1 MMQKLEKHSAIQPA
15 PVRISRVF
23 PAPRAT
29 VFKAWSMTEHVKR
42 WFAPEGFT
50 VPQAKVHMHVGGPFE
65 VCMRAPDGVEH
76 WTRGT
81 FAEVVPVERLV
92 LDLYCEDTTGH
103 RLFGAYTEVM
113 FAEIKDGTRMDVV
126 QTYSVIDPDAA
137 WMVSGAP
144 QGWAQTLD
152 KLTSEVTR
160 MHRGDGAGI
169 VRSVAP
175 VRRLSHEHN
184 VFREQGPSACN
195 QFLHRTLSAE
205 ARHLNAAGRNARV
218 AGDLADRIGCEEEPV
233 IRIYDFAVGEYA
245 FDVAGTERI
254 RNGNND
260 VANIAL
266 IGTQKRLQKSNRIA
280 DMFDHLTKQCDIEV
294 AFCDRVDHLTRRNV
308 AGHDIAQPGNPARRA
323 DGLLVDIDAQDALG
337 DRGQLPVQPFS
348 LLPFARDQRYV
359 VTAADM
365 QHVLSDA
372 RLDQDVVAIARLA
385 AASVACD
392 QIAAEGVTAQIGI
405 KLCEVCENGGH
416 TILTVSLNAPVALTT
431 FLNAPAL

>member
-50 VPQAKVHMHVGGPFE
+50 VPQAKVLMHVGGPFE

-126 QTYSVIDPDAA
+126 QTYSVIDPNAA

-160 MHRGDGAGI
+160 MHGG
-169 VRSVAP
+169 
-175 VRRLSHEHN
+175 
-184 VFREQGPSACN
+184 
-195 QFLHRTLSAE
+195 E
-205 ARHLNAAGRNARV
+205 A
-218 AGDLADRIGCEEEPV
+218 
-233 IRIYDFAVGEYA
+233 
-245 FDVAGTERI
+245 
-254 RNGNND
+254 
-260 VANIAL
+260 
-266 IGTQKRLQKSNRIA
+266 
-280 DMFDHLTKQCDIEV
+280 
-294 AFCDRVDHLTRRNV
+294 
-308 AGHDIAQPGNPARRA
+308 
-323 DGLLVDIDAQDALG
+323 
-337 DRGQLPVQPFS
+337 
-348 LLPFARDQRYV
+348 
-359 VTAADM
+359 
-365 QHVLSDA
+365 
-372 RLDQDVVAIARLA
+372 
-385 AASVACD
+385 
-392 QIAAEGVTAQIGI
+392 
-405 KLCEVCENGGH
+405 
-416 TILTVSLNAPVALTT
+416 
-431 FLNAPAL
+431 